1 MGGLDFRKYIGA
13 LCAVLLTLLWVT
25 SLAGCASYS
34 AGRYHSLAKGE
45 NLYQLS
51 RRYRVPVSDLVKAN
65 GIKDVSKIQV
75 GEQIWIPR
83 SGSRVA
89 SGSSSPKSNAS
100 TRRAAQ
106 RDARRSGDL
115 AFSWPVEGARL
126 SSAFGR
132 RSGRPHEGID
142 LAIGKGT
149 TIRASESGKVVHS
162 GWLGDYGKV
171 VIIKHAGYYRTVYA
185 PRQSNLRIPRRLRR
199 SRREDRAGGKYRA
212 LHRSPFALRNPQRR
226 KADESGVVSSLNDL
240 GRGWRYDSVIRLV
253 SPSPQRT
260 ASTQKAGA
268 TRQRVSADRPR
279 SSDG

>member
-1 MGGLDFRKYIGA
+1 MGGLDSRKYIGA
-13 LCAVLLTLLWVT
+13 LCAVFLTTLWVA
-25 SLAGCASYS
+25 SLSGCASYS
-34 AGRYHSLAKGE
+34 TGRYHSLAKGE

-51 RRYRVPVSDLVKAN
+51 RRYQVPVSDLVKAN
-65 GIKDVSKIQV
+65 GIKDVSRIQV

-132 RSGRPHEGID
+132 RHGRPHEGID

-185 PRQSNLRIPRRLRR
+185 HASRIYVSRGDFVDRGERIALVGSTGR
-199 SRREDRAGGKYRA
+199 STGPH
-212 LHRSPFALRNPQRR
+212 LHFEIRKGEKPMNP
-226 KADESGVVSSLNDL
+226 
-240 GRGWRYDSVIRLV
+240 
-253 SPSPQRT
+253 
-260 ASTQKAGA
+260 ASYL
-268 TRQRVSADRPR
+268 P
-279 SSDG
+279 